1 MSEQQAS
8 PALRRTLTPLM
19 LWGLGTGYVI
29 SGMYFGWN
37 LGLPQ
42 GGTLGMTVATM
53 AVILMYLTFTFSYAE
68 MACAIPKAGG
78 VFDYAQRALGRDWA
92 FVAGMAQTIEFVFA
106 PPAIALS
113 IGAYF
118 NLFFPQ
124 APVVGIAVA
133 AYLLFTGLNIAGVR
147 TAAVFEL
154 LVTVLAVA
162 ELLLFAG
169 LVLPSFRMENLTAN
183 ALPNGIPG
191 IFAAIPFAIWFFLGI
206 EGVANVAEEA
216 VDPQRT
222 IARGFGSALITLVV
236 LCLLTFAGA
245 VGVAGWEAVVFKP
258 DGSTSDSPLPLA
270 LGKVV
275 GETNP
280 MYHLLVTVG
289 IFGLVASFHG
299 LILAGGRSTFEF
311 GRTGYAARW
320 LGHVHPRFRTPAKA
334 LLANMAVGLVAL
346 ATGRTAEII
355 TVSVFGALT
364 LYIVAMVCM
373 IRLRRREPELERPF
387 RTPFYPVFPIVALA
401 IAGIS
406 LTAMCVYNATLALL
420 FAGILSFSFVLFRF
434 FTVKKEEV

>member
-1 MSEQQAS
+1 
-8 PALRRTLTPLM
+8 
-19 LWGLGTGYVI
+19 
-29 SGMYFGWN
+29 
-37 LGLPQ
+37 
-42 GGTLGMTVATM
+42 
-53 AVILMYLTFTFSYAE
+53 
-68 MACAIPKAGG
+68 
-78 VFDYAQRALGRDWA
+78 
-92 FVAGMAQTIEFVFA
+92 
-106 PPAIALS
+106 
-113 IGAYF
+113 
-118 NLFFPQ
+118 
-124 APVVGIAVA
+124 
-133 AYLLFTGLNIAGVR
+133 
-147 TAAVFEL
+147 
-154 LVTVLAVA
+154 
-162 ELLLFAG
+162 
-169 LVLPSFRMENLTAN
+169 MENLAAN
-183 ALPNGIPG
+183 PLPNGIPG

-216 VDPQRT
+216 EDPQRT

-275 GETNP
+275 GESNP

-387 RTPFYPVFPIVALA
+387 RTPFYPLSPVVALV
-401 IAGIS
+401 IASVS
-406 LTAMCVYNATLALL
+406 LFAMCVYNTTLALL
-420 FAGILSFSFVLFRF
+420 YAGILLLSFVLFRF
-434 FTVKKEEV
+434 FTVKKKEV